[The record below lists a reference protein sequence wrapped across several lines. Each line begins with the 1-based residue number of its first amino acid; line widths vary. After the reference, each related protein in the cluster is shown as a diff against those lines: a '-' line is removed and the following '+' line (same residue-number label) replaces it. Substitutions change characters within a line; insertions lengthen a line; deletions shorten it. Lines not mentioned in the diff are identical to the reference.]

1 MKQQQFEEA
10 NAGLWS
16 DIAAILDGSAPDRRM
31 LPSMYRRLCQCL
43 ALSQQR
49 GYSPALT
56 GYLQH
61 MVGHC
66 HRLLYGTTLERPNT
80 LLHWM
85 LVEFPRRVRGEW
97 KLLLLA
103 CIALFGVGLGVGLLV
118 WFKPQWAYS
127 FAAPGDL
134 AGYRDMYQPSKIN
147 VGRGEEGDMLMF
159 GHYIWNNVSI
169 CFRSFAGGIFG
180 GIPALLSIAFNGMHM
195 GLIASWLSQ
204 DPDTSRTFWSFVVT
218 HSSFELAGLLL
229 SGVAGMRMGLSLI
242 HPGRRTRVHA
252 LQETSAHVFPIMVG
266 AALLTFIAAFFEA
279 FFSAAASVPDNV
291 KFIVGGL
298 CWTLVIGFFVFAGR
312 GRSA

>member
-1 MKQQQFEEA
+1 MKQQQFEAA
-10 NAGLWS
+10 NAALWR
-16 DIAAILDGSAPDRRM
+16 DIAAIVDGSAADKRM
-31 LPSMYRRLCQCL
+31 LPTMYRRLCQCL

-56 GYLQH
+56 AYLQH
-61 MVGHC
+61 MVGDC
-66 HRLLYGTTLERPNT
+66 HRLIYGTALERPNT

-103 CIALFGVGLGVGLLV
+103 CIALFGVAIGVGLLV

-134 AGYRDMYQPSKIN
+134 AKYRDMYQPSNIN

-159 GHYIWNNVSI
+159 GHYVWNNVSI

-204 DPDTSRTFWSFVVT
+204 DPDTARTFWSFVVT

-252 LQETSAHVFPIMVG
+252 LQETSVHVFPIMVG
-266 AALLTFIAAFFEA
+266 AALLTFLAAFFEA
-279 FFSAAASVPDNV
+279 FFSAAASVPASV
-291 KFIVGGL
+291 KFTVGGL
-298 CWTLVIGFFVFAGR
+298 CWSLVIGFFIFAGR
-312 GRSA
+312 GRRT